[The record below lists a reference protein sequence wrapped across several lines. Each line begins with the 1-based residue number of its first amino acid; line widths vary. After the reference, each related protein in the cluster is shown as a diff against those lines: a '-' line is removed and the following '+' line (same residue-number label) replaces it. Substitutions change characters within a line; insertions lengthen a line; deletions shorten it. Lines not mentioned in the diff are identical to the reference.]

1 MKYFLIGKLLRF
13 IGRRFDGYKTIIGGV
28 GLILTGLLGLL
39 GQVYPDRGL
48 PQMEIGT
55 ALVTLSSGMAA
66 LGLGGKAEKLKAAIE
81 EK

>member
-39 GQVYPDRGL
+39 GQVYPDLGL